1 MNMTEIIT
9 TEEAREGF
17 YPTPTTVA
25 DKLLDGI
32 DWDIISDVL
41 EPSAG
46 KGNLVDRIAEK
57 WNASRWR
64 GRRSSDR
71 SIDVDCIE
79 IDPYLRSVLLYEYGG
94 TRENEIRSRL
104 SVLNKKE
111 EYNSATRSYGKLTE
125 RESHEKRTLVHER
138 DKRSYTDM
146 HIIHDDFLTFQT
158 YKTYDLIVMNPPFAN
173 GDEHLLKAIEMQ
185 SRNGGEIR
193 CVLNAETL
201 LNPYT
206 NRRKLLSAKLESLGA
221 DVSFIDNGF
230 AAGERKTDVR
240 CAIVKINVPS
250 EKRESEIFERLQKA
264 EHIEDTEPDEV
275 TDLTVADFLEQIVS
289 RFRVEVAAGMEL
301 IREYIAMRPYILDS
315 IEKKSY
321 SCPTLTLCVGDPSR
335 NFRGDLP
342 NINKFVRATRLKYW
356 EALFSNKKF
365 VGKLTSN
372 LQDKYRGMV
381 DRMKE
386 YDFTLFN
393 IQQIAAEMNAEMCQG
408 IEDTI
413 VALFDRLTE
422 AHSWYPECSKNV
434 HYYNGWK
441 TNKAH
446 KINGKV
452 ILPVNGMF
460 SSYSWDKDSFNLRVA
475 ENTIADIEKVF
486 EYLDGNMTAE
496 VDLHN
501 VLQTAHDTC
510 QTKNIPCKFF
520 DVTLYKKGTMHIR
533 FRNQE
538 LLDRFNI
545 YCCQKKK
552 WLPPDYGKKSYSGMS
567 DEERTVVDSF
577 HGDGNIGSGEE
588 KYSAIRCRSEY
599 YLAEPTQS
607 IPMLSAQG
615 ES

>member
-17 YPTPTTVA
+17 FPTPTAVA

-32 DWDIISDVL
+32 DWDMISDVL

-46 KGNLVDRIAEK
+46 KGNLVDRLAEK
-57 WNASRWR
+57 WNVSRWR
-64 GRRSSDR
+64 SRRMSSDR
-71 SIDVDCIE
+71 SINVDCIE

-94 TRENEIRSRL
+94 TKENEIKSRL
-104 SVLNKKE
+104 SVLNKKT
-111 EYNSATRSYGKLTE
+111 EYNSTTRSYGQLTE
-125 RESHEKRTLVHER
+125 RESHEKRTLENER
-138 DKRSYTDM
+138 DKRRYTDM
-146 HIIHDDFLTFQT
+146 HIVHDDFLNFQT
-158 YKTYDLIVMNPPFAN
+158 YKTYDLIVMNPPFSN

-185 SRNGGEIR
+185 SRNGGAIR

-230 AAGERKTDVR
+230 ATGERKTDVR
-240 CAIVKINVPS
+240 CAIVKINVPI
-250 EKRESEIFERLQKA
+250 EKRESEIFERLRKA
-264 EHIEDTEPDEV
+264 ERIEDTEPDEV

-301 IREYIAMRPYILDS
+301 IREYIAMRPYILDR
-315 IEKKSY
+315 IEESSY
-321 SCPTLTLCVGDPSR
+321 SYPTMTLCVGDPKKRFS
-335 NFRGDLP
+335 GDLP
-342 NINKFVRATRLKYW
+342 NINEFVRATRLKYW

-393 IQQIAAEMNAEMCQG
+393 IQQIATEMNAEMCQG

-413 VALFDRLTE
+413 VALFDRMTV
-422 AHSWYPECSKNV
+422 AHTYYEECSKNK
-434 HYYNGWK
+434 HYFNGWK

-460 SSYSWDKDSFNLRVA
+460 SSYSWDKDSFDLRVA
-475 ENTIADIEKVF
+475 ENTISDIEKVF
-486 EYLDGNMTAE
+486 EYLDGNMSAE

-501 VLQTAHDTC
+501 VLKTAHDNY

-520 DVTLYKKGTMHIR
+520 DVTLYKKGTMHIK

-545 YCCQKKK
+545 YCCQKKN
-552 WLPPDYGKKSYSGMS
+552 WLPPNYGKTSYKSMT
-567 DEERTVVDSF
+567 EEEKAVVDGF
-577 HGDGNIGSGEE
+577 HADGTAGSGEAAYA
-588 KYSAIRCRSEY
+588 KVIARRDY
-599 YLAEPTQS
+599 YLSEPTQAM
-607 IPMLSAQG
+607 PALMAPV
-615 ES
+615 

>member
-1 MNMTEIIT
+1 MGMNITDIIS
-9 TEEAREGF
+9 TEEARDGF
-17 YPTPTTVA
+17 FPTPADVA
-25 DKLLDGI
+25 DKLLDGV
-32 DWDIISDVL
+32 DWDMISNVL

-46 KGNLVDRIAEK
+46 KGNLVDRLAEK

-71 SIDVDCIE
+71 SVNVDCVE

-94 TRENEIRSRL
+94 AKENEIKSRL
-104 SVLNKKE
+104 SVLNKKT
-111 EYNSATRSYGKLTE
+111 EYNSATRSYGQLTE
-125 RESHEKRTLVHER
+125 RERIEKSSLESER
-138 DKRSYTDM
+138 DKRRYTDV
-146 HIIHDDFLTFQT
+146 HIVHDDFLTYRT
-158 YKTYDLIVMNPPFAN
+158 YKTYDLIVMNPPFSN

-185 SRNGGEIR
+185 SRNGGQIR

-206 NRRKLLSAKLESLGA
+206 NRRKLLCAKLESLGA

-230 AAGERKTDVR
+230 SAGERKTDVR
-240 CAIVKINVPS
+240 CAVVKVDVPI
-250 EKRESEIFERLQKA
+250 ENRESEIFERMRQA
-264 EHIEDTEPDEV
+264 EKFNEENPAEV

-289 RFRVEVAAGMEL
+289 RFNVEVAAGIAL

-315 IEKKSY
+315 ILETAY
-321 SCPTLTLCVGDPSR
+321 SCPTITLCVGDPSR
-335 NFRGDLP
+335 RFRGDYP
-342 NINKFVRATRLKYW
+342 NINDFVEATRFKYW
-356 EALFSNKKF
+356 EALFSNPKF

-372 LQDKYRGMV
+372 LRDKYRGLV
-381 DRMKE
+381 DRMKN

-408 IEDTI
+408 VEDTI
-413 VALFDRLTE
+413 VALFDRLTT

-460 SSYSWDKDSFNLRVA
+460 SDYSWDKDSFDLRVA
-475 ENTIADIEKVF
+475 ENTISDIEKVF
-486 EYLDGNMTAE
+486 EYLDGNMSAE

-501 VLQTAHDTC
+501 VLKNAHDSG
-510 QTKNIPCKFF
+510 QTKNIPCKFL
-520 DVTLYKKGTMHIR
+520 DITLYKKGTMHIK

-545 YCCQKKK
+545 
-552 WLPPDYGKKSYSGMS
+552 
-567 DEERTVVDSF
+567 
-577 HGDGNIGSGEE
+577 
-588 KYSAIRCRSEY
+588 
-599 YLAEPTQS
+599 
-607 IPMLSAQG
+607 
-615 ES
+615 

>member
-1 MNMTEIIT
+1 MLNEIIT
-9 TEEAREGF
+9 TEAAKEGF
-17 YPTPTTVA
+17 YPTPPNVA
-25 DKLLDGI
+25 DKLLEGL
-32 DWDIISDVL
+32 DWGMISDVL

-46 KGNLVDRIAEK
+46 KGNIVDRIAEK
-57 WNASRWR
+57 WNRSRWI
-64 GRRSSDR
+64 GRRSTER
-71 SIDVDCIE
+71 SVNIDCVE
-79 IDPYLRSVLLYEYGG
+79 IDPYLRSVLQYEYGG
-94 TRENEIRSRL
+94 AKEQEIKERL
-104 SVLNKKE
+104 SVLNEKTR
-111 EYNSATRSYGKLTE
+111 YNAMTRSHGELTE
-125 RESHEKRTLVHER
+125 REQLEKSSLENER
-138 DKRSYTDM
+138 DKRRYADV
-146 HIIHDDFLTFQT
+146 HIVHDDFLTFHT
-158 YKTYDLIVMNPPFAN
+158 HKSYDLIVMNPPFSN

-185 SRNGGEIR
+185 SRSGGAIR

-206 NRRKLLSAKLESLGA
+206 NRRKLLCTKLESLGA

-240 CAIVKINVPS
+240 CAIVKINVPI
-250 EKRESEIFERLQKA
+250 EKRESEIFERLKKA

-301 IREYIAMRPYILDS
+301 IREYIAMRPYILDR
-315 IEKKSY
+315 IEESSY
-321 SCPTLTLCVGDPSR
+321 SYPTMTLCVGDPKKRFS
-335 NFRGDLP
+335 GDLP
-342 NINKFVRATRLKYW
+342 NINEFVRATRLKYW

-372 LQDKYRGMV
+372 LQDKYRSMV

-393 IQQIAAEMNAEMCQG
+393 IQQIATEMNAEMCQG

-413 VALFDRLTE
+413 VALFDRMTV
-422 AHSWYPECSKNV
+422 AHTYYPECAKNA
-434 HYYNGWK
+434 HYFNGWK

-446 KINGKV
+446 KVNGKV
-452 ILPVNGMF
+452 ILPVNGLH
-460 SSYSWDKDSFNLRVA
+460 SSYSWDKDAFCLNTA
-475 ENTIADIEKVF
+475 ESTISDIEKVF

-501 VLQTAHDTC
+501 VLKNAHDNC

-520 DVTLYKKGTMHIR
+520 DVTLYKKGTMHIK

-545 YCCQKKK
+545 YCCQKKH
-552 WLPPDYGKKSYSGMS
+552 WLPPNYGKSTYTNM
-567 DEERTVVDSF
+567 TA
-577 HGDGNIGSGEE
+577 EE
-588 KYSAIRCRSEY
+588 KAAVDGFHADGDAVRGEAAYIGIMAKRNY
-599 YLAEPTQS
+599 YFSEPTQAM
-607 IPMLSAQG
+607 PALMAPA
-615 ES
+615 